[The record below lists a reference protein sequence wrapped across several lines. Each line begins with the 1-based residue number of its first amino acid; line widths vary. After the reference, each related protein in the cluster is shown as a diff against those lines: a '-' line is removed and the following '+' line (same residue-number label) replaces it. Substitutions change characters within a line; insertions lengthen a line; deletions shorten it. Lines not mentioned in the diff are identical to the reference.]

1 MSDKAAENQNNGLQI
16 DSSTRAILDASP
28 IGVTIIDRNT
38 TELLFANPVVQQHYS
53 KNNFDE
59 LSEIDPSKTWVDH
72 DQFDFI
78 VDCLKNASSFT
89 NLEAE
94 RVLPDGQK
102 WWSLL
107 NAQPIIF
114 EGREA
119 SIFWQ
124 IDITARKEIESQLL
138 KSENLLHRMFEASPV
153 AIGITRQADSTII
166 FANTTYATMFG
177 YDPEEIIGHQA
188 SDMWADKSDRIKFLE
203 IFQKDGQIIH
213 KEARGLRKDGSEQ
226 WVSLSWKPFEYN
238 DEPCHIFWFTDISQQ
253 KETEFAIEKAKKQA
267 EEATKA
273 KSRFLAT
280 MSHEIRT
287 PLNGVLGIAELLGNS
302 ELDDIQTKRVNSIIS
317 SGETL
322 LAILNDVLDM
332 SKIEAGSMELEEKNF
347 PLRSLLDSLT
357 LPFDE
362 EARMKGFPLKS
373 QFDIESDLHLFGD
386 PTRLQQIL
394 WNLLGNA
401 VKFTDQGKV
410 TFSVTLVSD
419 KQTEDQ
425 SLVRFVIE
433 DTGCGIPEDRLDTIF
448 EPFAQSDNSISRK
461 FGGSGLGLSIV
472 KNLIELMG
480 GTVAVKSG
488 PFGSEFTVEIP
499 FSVITKNENGHPA
512 DGSPSSNATPLNVI
526 LAEDNAVNAMIAR
539 AFLEEAGHTVK
550 HAKNGLEAVEL
561 AKEHW
566 ADVILM
572 DIRMPKMD
580 GIEATQ
586 TIRKFLTDT
595 DLPIVA
601 VTAEVFKE
609 KHDEFSSAGIQQVI
623 TKPYT
628 VAQLNDVLS
637 KFQ

>member
-1 MSDKAAENQNNGLQI
+1 MSDKAAKDQSEMLQV

-38 TELLFANPVVQQHYS
+38 TELLFANPVVQKHYS

-59 LSEIDPSKTWVDH
+59 LSEVDPSKTWVNQEH
-72 DQFDFI
+72 FEFI
-78 VDCLKNASSFT
+78 VECLKNASSMSNF
-89 NLEAE
+89 EAE
-94 RVLPDGQK
+94 RVLPNGDR

-124 IDITARKEIESQLL
+124 IDITKRKEIESQLL

-153 AIGITRQADSTII
+153 AIGITRKTDSAII

-177 YDPEEIIGHQA
+177 YEPEEIIGHQA
-188 SDMWADKSDRIKFLE
+188 SDMWADKSDRVKFLE
-203 IFQKDGQIIH
+203 IFQRDGQVIH
-213 KEARGLRKDGSEQ
+213 KEARGLKKDGSEQ

-238 DEPCHIFWFTDISQQ
+238 EEPCHIFWFTDISQQ
-253 KETEFAIEKAKKQA
+253 KENEFAIERAKQQA
-267 EEATKA
+267 EEATEA

-302 ELDDIQTKRVNSIIS
+302 ELDELQTKRVNSIIA
-317 SGETL
+317 SGTTL
-322 LAILNDVLDM
+322 LTILNDVLDM
-332 SKIEAGSMELEEKNF
+332 SKIEAGGMELEEKDF
-347 PLRSLLDSLT
+347 PLQDLLNNLT
-357 LPFDE
+357 LPFAE
-362 EARMKGFPLKS
+362 EARVKGFPLNS
-373 QFDIESDLHLFGD
+373 RFDIENNLHLVGD

-401 VKFTDQGKV
+401 VKFTENGEVNFTVNQLPQNDNQNRN
-410 TFSVTLVSD
+410 LVS
-419 KQTEDQ
+419 
-425 SLVRFVIE
+425 FVVK
-433 DTGCGIPEDRLDTIF
+433 DTGCGIPDDRIESVF

-472 KNLIELMG
+472 KKLVDLMG
-480 GTVAVKSG
+480 GTVSVRSSPEGSKFTVTV
-488 PFGSEFTVEIP
+488 PFGVVQKSDDTI
-499 FSVITKNENGHPA
+499 SK
-512 DGSPSSNATPLNVI
+512 DLSSFEEMRSLNVI
-526 LAEDNAVNAMIAR
+526 LAEDNPVNAMIAK
-539 AFLEEAGHTVK
+539 AFLEEAGHEVK

-580 GIEATQ
+580 GLEATEI
-586 TIRKFLTDT
+586 IRGFEDA
-595 DLPIVA
+595 DSLPIVA

-609 KHDEFSSAGIQQVI
+609 KHDEFSNKGIQDVI
-623 TKPYT
+623 TKPFT
-628 VAQLNDVLS
+628 AAQLRDTLS
-637 KFQ
+637 KYQ